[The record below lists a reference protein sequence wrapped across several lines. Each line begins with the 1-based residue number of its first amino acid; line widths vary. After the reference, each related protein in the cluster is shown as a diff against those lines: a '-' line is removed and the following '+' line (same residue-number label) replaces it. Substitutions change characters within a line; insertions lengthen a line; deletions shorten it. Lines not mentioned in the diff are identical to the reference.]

1 MFDNIKQKM
10 CHVEKEI
17 KCQIDKN
24 KLKHSGYLK
33 QDTENHDSSNWDVIY
48 VTEKVPKLVMGC

>member
-48 VTEKVPKLVMGC
+48 ANLAILATR